1 MSNTRTINYKKQV
14 SYSFVY
20 KILSVFFS
28 FLIVRFMLQYLGI
41 ELYGV
46 WSVLLVLISWIIFF
60 DFGIANGIKNKVSQS
75 LANDDILSARQYI
88 STGYIALFTFVLIVY
103 LLFFGISFTINW
115 QQIFNIYSISNKE
128 LLKLMQIV
136 ILLLLLNFV
145 LSIISAIFNAIQKSS
160 LVVLN
165 QFISQVISFFFVL
178 FLNYFTDTSIVLL
191 GTTYASSLLI
201 SNIILSIWFY
211 SKNHNL
217 MPSIKYFEFSKLRSI
232 VSLGATFFI
241 LQLTILIILSTD
253 KFIITQLLGP
263 AEVSRYDILF
273 KYFSAISILHTIIN
287 APLWSIYTEA
297 YEKNDYTWI
306 SNTIKRMI
314 KIFILYIFL
323 SILMIVLGDFVIR
336 VWISNELIS
345 FTLSNFIYMSI
356 LTLILAWYSIFAYFT
371 NGINKTKIQ
380 LFSSILGA
388 IINIPLSIF
397 FVKYLEFGLNG
408 ILLATIL
415 SLTIFAI
422 AGPIQTIYEI
432 RLMKRMKNVSTI

>member
-1 MSNTRTINYKKQV
+1 MSNQRTINYNKQI
-14 SYSFVY
+14 SYSFIY
-20 KILSVFFS
+20 KILSIFFS
-28 FLIVRFMLQYLGI
+28 FLIIRFMFQYLGI

-46 WSVLLVLISWIIFF
+46 WSVLLVFISWIIFF

-88 STGYIALFTFVLIVY
+88 STGYITLFIFVLTIY
-103 LLFFGISFTINW
+103 LLFFVISFSINW

-128 LLKLMQIV
+128 ILMLMQIV

-145 LSIISAIFNAIQKSS
+145 LSIISAIFNAVQKSS

-165 QFISQVISFFFVL
+165 QFISQAISFLFVL
-178 FLNYFTDTSIVLL
+178 FLTYFTDTSIILL

-201 SNIILSIWFY
+201 SNIILSVWFFN
-211 SKNHNL
+211 KNHNL
-217 MPSIKYFEFSKLRSI
+217 VPSIKYFEFSKLKSI
-232 VSLGATFFI
+232 ISLGATFFI
-241 LQLTILIILSTD
+241 LQLTILVILSTD

-273 KYFSAISILHTIIN
+273 KYFSVIGVLHSIIN

-297 YEKNDYTWI
+297 HQKNDYLWI
-306 SNTIKRMI
+306 SNTIKKMV

-323 SILMIVLGDFVIR
+323 SIILILLGDFIINI
-336 VWISNELIS
+336 WINNDSIS
-345 FTLSNFIYMSI
+345 FSLSNYIYMA
-356 LTLILAWYSIFAYFT
+356 ILALFLAWHTIFAYFT
-371 NGINKTKIQ
+371 NGINKTKVQ
-380 LFSSILGA
+380 LYTTGIGA

-397 FVKYLEFGLNG
+397 FVKYLGLGLNG

-415 SLTIFAI
+415 SLIIFAI

-432 RLMKRMKNVSTI
+432 KSMKRMKNNSSI

>member
-1 MSNTRTINYKKQV
+1 MSNTRTTNYKKQV
-14 SYSFVY
+14 SYSFIY

-88 STGYIALFTFVLIVY
+88 STGYIALFIFVLVIY
-103 LLFFGISFTINW
+103 LLFFIISFSINW

-128 LLKLMQIV
+128 LLNLMQIV

-165 QFISQVISFFFVL
+165 QFISQIISFFFVL

-191 GTTYASSLLI
+191 GGTYASSLLI

-211 SKNHNL
+211 SKNHDL
-217 MPSIKYFEFSKLRSI
+217 MPSVKYFEFSKLKSI
-232 VSLGATFFI
+232 VSLGTTFFI

-273 KYFSAISILHTIIN
+273 KYFSAIGILHSIIN

-297 YEKNDYTWI
+297 YEKNDYIWI

-314 KIFILYIFL
+314 KIFILYFFL
-323 SILMIVLGDFVIR
+323 SIVMIILGDFIINI
-336 VWISNELIS
+336 WISNNLIN
-345 FTLSNFIYMSI
+345 FTLSNYIYMAV
-356 LTLILAWYSIFAYFT
+356 LTLLLAWHTIFSYFT

-380 LFSSILGA
+380 LYTTLIGA
-388 IINIPLSIF
+388 TINIPLSIF
-397 FVKYLEFGLNG
+397 FINYLDFGLNG
-408 ILLATIL
+408 VLLATSI
-415 SLTIFAI
+415 SLIIFGI

-432 RLMKRMKNVSTI
+432 NLMRKNDNK